1 MFDLY
6 LLLTACVILGSLAV
20 AYRRTSDPLSPLV
33 TFTPMLLY
41 VYVYRPFV
49 IQDQLGSFIRRPSDQ
64 EHVLL
69 VNLISI
75 AAFCFG
81 AIHFRRSTG
90 DAQRFQ
96 ILEIDVSPRVRRRF
110 LNLSLV
116 LATAATLSFWW
127 LVDQSGGPMR
137 MLYHPKP
144 FLASA
149 TGYLGEMPMLTYPAI
164 LLLAAAWQ
172 GQRLNFGR
180 FLIAFYVA
188 SPQIAWALLG
198 KRRGTIFLI
207 LAMLGAFWY
216 VVRNK
221 RPNWK
226 IIIGGVGC
234 LGLLLLFVASSRSGN
249 TETLNDTLSG
259 QALSEGDEFVAAAAT
274 ILASEYNNH
283 HFWGLRVFAMF
294 LVRPIPSF
302 LWESKWKDL
311 GLDWMVTQPGLCG
324 MTTLEWQQ
332 AVGFDPSLGT
342 AGGFVADA
350 YLEWSW
356 GGAVACY
363 GLGFFFSWLW
373 KKWVTLGGV
382 WTAIYV
388 EAMILSIYLPSQSL
402 GAWAYRFALLA
413 VPTAVLFRL
422 LAPKRKTESPQVI
435 PPMHFPARSV

>member
-6 LLLTACVILGSLAV
+6 LILTAFVILAALAV
-20 AYRRTSDPLSPLV
+20 SYRRTRDPLSPLV
-33 TFTPMLLY
+33 TFTPMLFY
-41 VYVYRPFV
+41 VYVYHPYV
-49 IQDQLGSFIRRPSDQ
+49 IQDQLSRFLRRQSDQ
-64 EHVLL
+64 EYVLL
-69 VNLISI
+69 VNLVSI
-75 AAFCFG
+75 AGFCAG
-81 AIHFRRSTG
+81 AAHFRRSPG
-90 DAQRFQ
+90 DEKRFK
-96 ILEIDVSPRVRRRF
+96 ILETDVSQRVRKRF

-116 LATAATLSFWW
+116 LATAASISFWW
-127 LVDQSGGPMR
+127 LVNKSGGAMK
-137 MLYHPKP
+137 MLYQTKP
-144 FLASA
+144 FFASA
-149 TGYLGEMPMLTYPAI
+149 TGYIGELPMLTYPAI

-188 SPQIAWALLG
+188 SPQIAWAVLG

-226 IIIGGVGC
+226 VIIGGVGC
-234 LGLLLLFVASSRSGN
+234 LGLLLLFVAANRGSN
-249 TETLNDTLSG
+249 AETLNETLSG
-259 QALSEGDEFVAAAAT
+259 QVLTEGDEFVAAAAT
-274 ILASEYNNH
+274 ILASEHNNH

-302 LWESKWKDL
+302 FWESKWKDL

-324 MTTLEWQQ
+324 MTTLQWQE
-332 AVGFDPSLGT
+332 AVGFDPALGT

-356 GGAVACY
+356 AGAIACY
-363 GLGFFFSWLW
+363 WLGFFFSWLW
-373 KKWVTLGGV
+373 KKWVTQGGV

-388 EAMILSIYLPSQSL
+388 EAMILTIYLPSQSL

-413 VPTAVLFRL
+413 VPTAFLFRL
-422 LAPKRKTESPQVI
+422 LIPKKSAPRQVI
-435 PPMHFPARSV
+435 PPMHFPVRSV